1 MRFFTAFVLDC
12 DRDPADPYVVA
23 VQANSAAALYD
34 AVVMQWA
41 IGKLG
46 AGLSMDRA
54 NVAWNEC
61 GAALMGVLP
70 GNHQVFWSV
79 DGISEAALFAHGFTY
94 DREPETAAEL
104 LARVDALPLSE
115 KFAPPWHAYYQ
126 SPLDAGDEWNADQAD
141 VWNRAIKFVRRT
153 LKGGK

>member
-23 VQANSAAALYD
+23 VQAKSAAALYD
-34 AVVMQWA
+34 AVVMEWA

-46 AGLSMDRA
+46 AGVSMDRA
-54 NVAWNEC
+54 NAAWNEC
-61 GAALMGVLP
+61 GAALIGVLP

-94 DREPETAAEL
+94 DAE
-104 LARVDALPLSE
+104 
-115 KFAPPWHAYYQ
+115 
-126 SPLDAGDEWNADQAD
+126 AG
-141 VWNRAIKFVRRT
+141 K
-153 LKGGK
+153 